1 LEVICGVVTVAY
13 VLISGVV
20 GVRLLRLSRRAA
32 ARLKTRSSVQ
42 RPPEFWLGLFFLLY
56 SCIASSLNV
65 VVYASWSD
73 PALALPEL
81 PTRLLHAGFFWIGG
95 VGLVSLL
102 VFLQQT
108 FHPNERWARRL
119 AWVLAGA
126 LLFASI
132 LIGVTEGYA
141 VRVRNGAGYWM
152 QFVVRDLVFM
162 WVATDSLRYWLR
174 LRRRMRLGLAEPL
187 LANRFFLMG
196 AWGSTLTV
204 LSWADPIARVWYT
217 LISGSTTEW
226 IPELGRP
233 ILLLNMSVATGL
245 LAVAGSTMLLTFFPT
260 DRYRVWIGQRAKA
273 TGATASGR

>member
-1 LEVICGVVTVAY
+1 LEAICGVVTVAY
-13 VLISGVV
+13 VFISGVV
-20 GVRLLRLSRRAA
+20 GVRLLRLSGRAV
-32 ARLKTRSSVQ
+32 ARSKSRSSVQ
-42 RPPEFWLGLFFLLY
+42 RRPEFWLG
-56 SCIASSLNV
+56 
-65 VVYASWSD
+65 
-73 PALALPEL
+73 
-81 PTRLLHAGFFWIGG
+81 
-95 VGLVSLL
+95 L

-108 FHPNERWARRL
+108 FHPNERWARGL
-119 AWVLAGA
+119 AWGLAGA

-132 LIGVTEGYA
+132 LIGVSEGYA
-141 VRVRNGAGYWM
+141 VRVRNGAGYWT

-196 AWGSTLTV
+196 AWGSTLAV

-226 IPELGRP
+226 IPEIGRP

-245 LAVAGSTMLLTFFPT
+245 LAVAGSAMLLSFFPT
-260 DRYRVWIGQRAKA
+260 DRYRVWIGQRAEA
-273 TGATASGR
+273 TGATASGC